1 MTTDMN
7 MNRSATE
14 VLKKPIPISQDNGL
28 YLWIIIG
35 CSVGGFILFTLIIAL
50 VIYVRRR
57 INRKKKGSD
66 LLDSSYIPGSEFCP
80 HAMISS
86 FSSSASDDAS
96 DKDSPVAK
104 QFRRPLGPSTSL
116 DPPSLLRLTSECV
129 QPRPALTRWHTV
141 ASPHCQT
148 TAVLGTLDVDKDSDD
163 EEAHNPPCLNG
174 RLWFSIV
181 YSADAKRL
189 EVTLHKAKYLPG
201 RGLINSPRDPF
212 VKLFLLPDEEN
223 FQQSKIRKRT
233 LAPKFN
239 ETFTFTVSPEDLPK
253 KTLKLSIYDVDKRKV
268 RHCLGHVL
276 FPLTND
282 DTMSGKVIWRD
293 LEMAPQTSAS
303 LGDIQ
308 LCLSCNP
315 YSNRIKTTVCR
326 LKNLQGII
334 ADNALVYVKV
344 QLYHGRKM
352 IKCKRTVPLPL
363 SLSSGHQDK
372 ELVFDET
379 FSFAVS
385 GRFFDSC
392 SFTFCVMVAGP
403 SPLVKDTYHGQVVI
417 GPFMYARGEQLQHW
431 QEMLSNPRN
440 MVMRWHTLDAVKK
453 N

>member
-14 VLKKPIPISQDNGL
+14 VLRKPIPISPDNGL

-35 CSVGGFILFTLIIAL
+35 CSVGGFLLFTIIIAL
-50 VIYVRRR
+50 IMYIRRR
-57 INRKKKGSD
+57 QQRTKKGSD
-66 LLDSSYIPGSEFCP
+66 LLDNSYIPGSEFCP
-80 HAMISS
+80 QQMISS
-86 FSSSASDDAS
+86 FSSTTSDDLS

-129 QPRPALTRWHTV
+129 QPRPTLTRWHTV

-148 TAVLGTLDVDKDSDD
+148 TAVLGTLDAERDSD
-163 EEAHNPPCLNG
+163 EEETHNPPCLHG
-174 RLWFSIV
+174 RLWFSIL
-181 YSADAKRL
+181 YKSDANHL
-189 EVTLHKAKYLPG
+189 EITLLKAKYLPG
-201 RGLINSPRDPF
+201 KGLINSPRDPF
-212 VKLFLLPDEEN
+212 VKVFLLPDEEN
-223 FQQSKIRKRT
+223 YQQSKIRKRT

-239 ETFTFTVSPEDLPK
+239 ETFTFKVSPEDLCNR
-253 KTLKLSIYDVDKRKV
+253 TLKLSVYDVDKRKV
-268 RHCLGHVL
+268 RHCLGHVI
-276 FPLTND
+276 FPLTQD
-282 DTMSGKVIWRD
+282 ECMSGDVIWRD
-293 LEMAPQTSAS
+293 LEIAPQPAAS
-303 LGDIQ
+303 LGEIQ

-326 LKNLQGII
+326 LKNLQGISS
-334 ADNALVYVKV
+334 DALLYVKV

-352 IKCKRTVPLPL
+352 IKCKRTVPQ
-363 SLSSGHQDK
+363 SSPSTTQQ
-372 ELVFDET
+372 EILLDET

-392 SFTFCVMVAGP
+392 SFTFSVMVAGS

-431 QEMLSNPRN
+431 QEMLTNPRN
-440 MVMRWHTLDAVKK
+440 MVMRWHGLEAVKK